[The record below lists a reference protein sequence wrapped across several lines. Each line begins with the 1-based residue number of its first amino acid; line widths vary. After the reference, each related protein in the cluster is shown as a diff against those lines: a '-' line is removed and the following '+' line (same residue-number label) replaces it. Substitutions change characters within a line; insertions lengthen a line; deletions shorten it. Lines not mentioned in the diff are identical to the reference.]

1 MDFHETFN
9 VKEPKF
15 ELIFSM
21 HHIVSTLE
29 DEYNKFYTIKPTFVN
44 GFNIVKPTLI
54 NVGSWV
60 DGPLGELPPVVTKS
74 IICWPTID
82 KTPSY
87 QLSY

>member
-29 DEYNKFYTIKPTFVN
+29 DKYNKLYTIKPKFVK
-44 GFNIVKPTLI
+44 GFQH
-54 NVGSWV
+54 S
-60 DGPLGELPPVVTKS
+60 
-74 IICWPTID
+74 
-82 KTPSY
+82 
-87 QLSY
+87 